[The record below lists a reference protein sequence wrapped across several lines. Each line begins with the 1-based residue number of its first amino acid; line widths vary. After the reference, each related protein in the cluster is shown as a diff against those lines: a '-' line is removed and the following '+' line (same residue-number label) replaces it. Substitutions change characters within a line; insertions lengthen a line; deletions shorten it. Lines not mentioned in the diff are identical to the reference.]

1 MTSIFMN
8 SENSKT
14 SDAHKPRLNLT
25 DKMDLGRGNKH
36 VALSD
41 LSFYYTWKNMKRLC
55 ICSKFKISATT
66 LGEEF
71 ELLYG
76 SYSMSDIH
84 DYLEYIFKK
93 HETLTN
99 KSLIQIHFTKIQ
111 SSYSQD

>member
-55 ICSKFKISATT
+55 ISSKFKISATT
-66 LGEEF
+66 LGKEF

-84 DYLEYIFKK
+84 DYLEYNFKK

-99 KSLIQIHFTKIQ
+99 KSLIQIYFTKIQ
-111 SSYSQD
+111 NSYSQD